1 MRASAVAVPLVL
13 CFARPHGAVAQQL
26 YRVSWWDAASIAV
39 AGGLAVIP
47 TAAGLPSGPPP
58 CAPCDPATLSDFDRV
73 ALNTFSSSAAT
84 TSNFLLIGV
93 TAGSAAA
100 LLEGADPKRA
110 RGDVAVFGNAL
121 TWTLATTEWLKV
133 AVHRSRPVLYT
144 ADAPAAASSPENRK
158 SFPSGHASLAFAA
171 ATSYLVM
178 SGRHRLRHRARNAAL
193 LYVGALGVCALR
205 VAAGKHF
212 PTDVIGGAAL
222 GSGVGW
228 LVATIHPTEP

>member
-13 CFARPHGAVAQQL
+13 CFARPHSAVAQQL

-39 AGGLAVIP
+39 AGGLAAIP
-47 TAAGLPSGPPP
+47 TVAGLPSGPPP

-110 RGDVAVFGNAL
+110 RGDAVVVGDAL
-121 TWTLATTEWLKV
+121 TWTLAATQGVKV
-133 AVHRSRPVLYT
+133 AGPRRAPALYT
-144 ADAPAAASSPENRK
+144 AGAPPAAADPQ
-158 SFPSGHASLAFAA
+158 
-171 ATSYLVM
+171 
-178 SGRHRLRHRARNAAL
+178 
-193 LYVGALGVCALR
+193 
-205 VAAGKHF
+205 
-212 PTDVIGGAAL
+212 
-222 GSGVGW
+222 
-228 LVATIHPTEP
+228 